1 MIKIFTKYKILFYT
15 INFFLIFLYLF
26 PGSFFGCVF
35 LDNCKIQ
42 PQITPDLSIISSN
55 HFYAFFLIS
64 IIGYFT
70 YWKSKK
76 IKFLII
82 YLIFLSIFLE
92 TLHLIIPER
101 SYQWSDLFGN
111 LCGVLVVI
119 FINNLINKYG
129 IFKK

>member
-1 MIKIFTKYKILFYT
+1 MIKFFTKYKILFYT
-15 INFFLIFLYLF
+15 INFCLIFLYLF
-26 PGSFFGCVF
+26 PGSFFGCAF
-35 LDNCKIQ
+35 LDNCKTQ
-42 PQITPDLSIISSN
+42 PQITPDFGIISSN

-70 YWKSKK
+70 FFKSKK

-92 TLHLIIPER
+92 TLHIIIPER

-111 LCGVLVVI
+111 LSGVVVVI
-119 FINNLINKYG
+119 FINILINKYG
-129 IFKK
+129 VFKK

>member
-1 MIKIFTKYKILFYT
+1 MIKFFTKYKILFYT

-42 PQITPDLSIISSN
+42 PQITPDLAIISSN

-64 IIGYFT
+64 IIGYFI
-70 YWKSKK
+70 YLKSKK

-92 TLHLIIPER
+92 TLHLVIPER
-101 SYQWSDLFGN
+101 SFQWSDLVGN
-111 LCGVLVVI
+111 LCGVLIVI

-129 IFKK
+129 DFKK

>member
-1 MIKIFTKYKILFYT
+1 MIKFFYNYKIIFYS

-26 PGSFFGCVF
+26 PGSFFGCIF
-35 LDNCKIQ
+35 LGNCKTQ
-42 PQITPDLSIISSN
+42 PQITPDFAIISSN

-70 YWKSKK
+70 FLKSKK

-92 TLHLIIPER
+92 TLHLVIPER
-101 SYQWSDLFGN
+101 SFQWSDLVGN
-111 LCGVLVVI
+111 LCGVLIVI
-119 FINNLINKYG
+119 FIQNLINKYG
-129 IFKK
+129 VFKK